1 MKKEQAY
8 LEKKKSN
15 LVLLETN
22 KNKAK
27 LLKFKT

>member
-8 LEKKKSN
+8 LKKKSN